1 MIHKFETRILNIGLN
16 QSYGGKGLTTNEV
29 VYYLVGIGF
38 EVLNYNVLESEFQGE
53 REFTAVVQVIYEGD
67 FERRINVAV
76 QDLLQMC
83 IAVYNP
89 FTEKGELVWNDQV
102 TAKGRSLIKFDM
114 KFFRIAELSIH
125 TKLNK

>member
-1 MIHKFETRILNIGLN
+1 MIHKFETRVLNIGLN
-16 QSYGGKGLTTNEV
+16 QAYGGKGLTTNEV
-29 VYYLVGIGF
+29 VSYLVSLGIK
-38 EVLNYNVLESEFQGE
+38 VLNYNVLESEFQGE
-53 REFTAVVQVIYEGD
+53 REFTVVAQVIYEGD
-67 FERRINVAV
+67 FEKRISIAT

-102 TAKGRSLIKFDM
+102 TAKDRSLIKFDM
-114 KFFRIAELSIH
+114 KFFRIVELSIH